1 MSKKTIDEK
10 VVSLQ
15 FDNKNFE
22 SNVSTTMTTLDKLK
36 SALNMKGATDSAD
49 ELDNSVKK
57 VNTSFTA
64 MEVITL
70 RIFSRIG
77 DEVYDLGKSILNR
90 LLEPINMVTSSIDNM
105 YNSLSTAKMMSSGWQ
120 KYADKTTS
128 VQTIMAA
135 TKDDFADQAE
145 QMAFVNEQL
154 NKLVWFTDETSYNM
168 IDMISNISKF
178 TSNKVKLED
187 AVVAMEGIA
196 LEAGLSGANTQ
207 QAARAMYNFS
217 QAMGMG
223 VVKVQ
228 DWMSIE
234 NATMATAEFK
244 EMLIQTA
251 AELKTVKKVRDG
263 VYATKGKK
271 SEELTAQTFRGT
283 LASGWLTS
291 EVLVETLKKYGN
303 FTTEVADLYDLMNTR
318 GSYTTSEILSLIKQ
332 YGKAADD
339 TVAKQEILKEVIN
352 SSGMTAKD
360 ATELFDKLTSKEYE
374 LGMRALEAS
383 QQAKT
388 FKEAIDATT
397 DAVSSKWMGI
407 FEILFGD
414 YVQAA
419 ELFTNISNE
428 LYDIFAQPVDNL
440 QTLLI
445 QWNSMAYYGDA
456 RVGDGNKYLYG
467 RKVLIDALTSAYDNL
482 RNIIDAVKE
491 GFREVFP
498 AMTGKRLFDLTVKL
512 RDFIYSLTL
521 SEKQLENIKIIT
533 KAVASVIDIL
543 IITLKSVY
551 SVIFD
556 TFGFGGIIRTVI
568 GFIVDLIAYLGR
580 LIILFHDFV
589 KQSNIILDAL
599 NEFVR
604 MVGGALMYIWQ
615 WIDGQLHL
623 TELFKELSTNI
634 TDATDIFKNWIDTLA
649 DGFSSEETTNE
660 DVLKLKQGFRDF
672 ADTAKASIDKMSE
685 AIVQF
690 DLLNKIKTGFGGAL
704 LFIGNI
710 IIKIKDGVIN
720 AFADTGA
727 AIKEA
732 FDNGD
737 LQKAIDLIFLTIF
750 DIFTLKIYKQ
760 FKDYQKVLNFDLHQI
775 GQTLNG
781 AIGTF
786 SGTLSSLT
794 GVFTKMQTEIDAKI
808 LKNIA
813 KAVLEL
819 AVGIYI
825 LAKAGKDNPD
835 GLAYAGVIISIL
847 TGIIVE
853 GVNRLLVTMNNLT
866 LDESMPAKVAVL
878 GSVML
883 SLVQV
888 AKAALILALA
898 VKILNGVG
906 IGAMVAGSV
915 FFTLM
920 VGLIYA
926 MMEGLITV
934 LGQINYSPEKLAELP
949 LIIEAVA
956 LLTNV
961 MAKAF
966 TRIVIAIRLIK
977 DPYVFSLGMGW
988 FVLFCLLIV
997 AIVGAVN
1004 TVLLDASPEKIA
1016 ELTAY
1021 VTVLGVFFKQ
1031 VSSSFM
1037 TVALAVILLG
1047 KIDRDVLDQGLYAI
1061 LAIAGIFLALT
1072 GLLELI
1078 TVKMAGGIAAE
1089 NAVVIILALGKAFKS
1104 LSAGILILAV
1114 AIAFLGKLKMSTL
1127 IQGLLALTAVLVISY
1142 VAVALLQGMDV
1153 TKLLTLGKALLTIS
1167 VSILALSAALA
1178 LFTATLLLLGT
1189 LGTAGMAGLIVGLK
1203 LLFEGLIDIV
1213 IAGIGRIFEA
1223 IVTTFVAQFEIFC
1236 KGITDLLDI
1245 LIKYL
1250 PQIIDKLV
1258 DVIILVLNGLTKRIP
1273 DLVDPLIDFFSAL
1286 FNAGIK
1292 FFGSEEASKG
1302 LVNSVKML
1310 GSIAVLSKIFALAGK
1325 VPIGAIT
1332 KGVAVC
1338 SLILAEII
1346 GLMTAIG
1353 GVLYLM
1359 DEATGGFPNKA
1370 LEALGDALELIGSA
1384 FGRLVGGLVG
1394 GFAEGALDPIMEK
1407 LPTWGENLGTFGEK
1421 IEPLM
1426 NALGNVP
1433 STIVDGAN
1441 SLATAV
1447 GAIITGEFADSLI
1460 NMGLN
1465 IATGGKASEAGVTS
1479 IDLFANTLVKLGDAL
1494 VNFNNSVNGNIDEAT
1509 VTVAANCIDKLAN
1522 AYKTVESM
1530 NSINIV
1536 DTGLFG
1542 YSNIELFGKKI
1553 VAYGKAM
1560 VAFNNIEGID
1570 NLNVLSTQ
1578 AAVSIGKQFALLED
1592 SIPKQGGVWQ
1602 TWAGTS
1608 DIQIFGLK
1616 MIEYIKC
1623 AIAVN
1628 EILRGN
1634 KYFTIGSGSTE
1645 MKFSAGSA
1653 YEFDQGQIV
1662 AAKKAGYSLVGLA
1675 NSLNDNYGGLKQFIE
1690 GGKDLGAF
1698 GATMIEYAKAAFAF
1712 NQIVS
1717 GKVGFVYKYRG
1728 VDGTEREITHHQGDI
1743 IIWAVNNVNTI
1754 ASMGEKMIGLATTLQ
1769 NSTGGLTQLGPF
1781 VNDMIA
1787 FAQSLVTYNEVLNDT
1802 GITSTVVYS
1811 TREICNILTDFV
1823 EEADKIDKKSVNT
1836 FTDTVEKLMD
1846 AGDKKKHDTDL
1857 KQFGEDLNNF
1867 SANLPGFAN
1876 NLQKFKPGEISA
1888 SMESLSKFIDI
1899 GLKANDIDSGN
1910 FKAFSEAFGNV
1921 NSDSFKNFKDQFTT
1935 EQDPVKKSIS
1945 MFFSVVSKSIP
1956 DAGKDYKD
1964 AFVNVAKEGIK
1975 VFTDDKT
1982 KNDYK
1987 LAANGLMYV
1996 VRQAIWDSGTL
2007 LSNVLNNTLKS
2018 ASNSVTNA
2026 NTGAVSSFRTI
2037 GNDMI
2042 NGLIGGMNEMMDSLN
2057 TAIDGICKIVP
2068 QAFKDK
2074 LQINSPSKVM
2084 IGIGEG
2090 IPEGLAE
2097 GMNEGLSYV
2106 SDAIN
2111 NTSTSVIKGSIKMR
2125 DSVRG
2130 ALSDG
2135 NSLTPTISPIF
2146 DFNGFDSRSLNL
2158 TSSLDLNIR
2167 RPMDGLS
2174 NRILDAQSRIEASNN
2189 RVVDSINMLRQDVKD
2204 LGDKDRETNLYVD
2217 STKLASSIAKPM
2229 DRQLNILAGRRR

>member
-1 MSKKTIDEK
+1 
-10 VVSLQ
+10 
-15 FDNKNFE
+15 
-22 SNVSTTMTTLDKLK
+22 
-36 SALNMKGATDSAD
+36 MKGATDSAD
-49 ELDNSVKK
+49 DLNNSVIK
-57 VNTSFTA
+57 VNASMST
-64 MEVITL
+64 MEAISL
-70 RIFSRIG
+70 RIKTRLTDDF
-77 DEVYDLGKSILNR
+77 YDLGKKITNY
-90 LLEPINMVTSSIDNM
+90 LLEPILNVTHGIENMMHSVSTGNM
-105 YNSLSTAKMMSSGWQ
+105 MASGWQ
-120 KYADKTTS
+120 KYADKTSS

-154 NKLVWFTDETSYNM
+154 EKLVWFTDETSYNM

-178 TSNKVKLED
+178 TSNKVALED

-196 LEAGLSGANTQ
+196 LEAALSGANAN
-207 QAARAMYNFS
+207 QASRAMYNFS

-303 FTTEVADLYDLMNTR
+303 FTTEVANLYDLMNTR

-352 SSGMTAKD
+352 SSGMTAKE

-374 LGMRALEAS
+374 LGMRALEAG

-388 FKEAIDATT
+388 LKEAIDATT

-419 ELFTNISNE
+419 ELFTAIANE

-482 RNIIDAVKE
+482 RNIIDAVTE

-498 AMTGKRLFDLTVKL
+498 AMTGQRLFDLTVKL

-543 IITLKSVY
+543 IITFKSVY

-556 TFGFGGIIRTVI
+556 TFGFGGIIRTAI

-615 WIDGQLHL
+615 WIDCQLHL
-623 TELFKELSTNI
+623 TELFKELSANI
-634 TDATDIFKNWIDTLA
+634 TDATNIFKNWIDTLA

-672 ADTAKASIDKMSE
+672 ADTAKASIDQMGE
-685 AIVQF
+685 ALVQF

-786 SGTLSSLT
+786 SGTLNSLT
-794 GVFTKMQTEIDAKI
+794 GVFTKMQAEIDTKI
-808 LKNIA
+808 LKTIA
-813 KAVLEL
+813 RSILEL
-819 AVGIYI
+819 AIGIYI
-825 LAKAGKDNPD
+825 LAKAGKDNEA
-835 GLAYAGVIISIL
+835 GLIVAGAVITAL
-847 TGIIVE
+847 TEVIMFNV
-853 GVNRLLVTMNNLT
+853 NNLLIT
-866 LDESMPAKVAVL
+866 MSNLSLDETMPAKAAVL

-888 AKAALILALA
+888 AKAMLILAIAIKVLS
-898 VKILNGVG
+898 GVG
-906 IGAMVAGSV
+906 IGTIIAGGIFFAAM
-915 FFTLM
+915 TLTM
-920 VGLIYA
+920 YSIV
-926 MMEGLITV
+926 EGLVTV
-934 LGQINYSPEKLAELP
+934 LGQMNYSPEKLAQLP
-949 LIIEAVA
+949 IIIEAVA
-956 LLTNV
+956 LLTTV
-961 MAKAF
+961 MSKAF

-977 DPYVFSLGMGW
+977 DPYTFSLGMGW
-988 FVLFCLLIV
+988 FMGFCLLIV

-1031 VSSSFM
+1031 VSTSFM
-1037 TVALAVILLG
+1037 MIALAAILLG
-1047 KIDRDVLDQGLYAI
+1047 KIDRDVLEQGLWAI
-1061 LAIAGIFLALT
+1061 LAIAGIFAALT
-1072 GLLELI
+1072 LALELI
-1078 TVKMAGGIAAE
+1078 TVKMAGGVAAE

-1104 LSAGILILAV
+1104 LSVGILILAV

-1127 IQGLLALTAVLVISY
+1127 IQGLIALTAVLVISY
-1142 VAVALLQGMDV
+1142 AAVALLQGMDV
-1153 TKLLTLGKALLTIS
+1153 TKLLTLGKAMLTIS
-1167 VSILALSAALA
+1167 ASILALSLALA
-1178 LFTATLLLLGT
+1178 IFTATLLLLGT
-1189 LGTAGMAGLIVGLK
+1189 LGTAGMAGLVIGLK
-1203 LLFEGLIDIV
+1203 LLVEGLIEIV
-1213 IAGIGRIFEA
+1213 IVGIGRIFEA

-1236 KGITDLLDI
+1236 KSLDDLLDI

-1250 PQIIDKLV
+1250 PPIIDKLV
-1258 DVIILVLNGLTKRIP
+1258 DVIIIVLNGLSRRIP
-1273 DLVDPLIDFFSAL
+1273 DLVGPLTDFFAAL
-1286 FNAGIK
+1286 FDASLK

-1302 LVNSVKML
+1302 LFASIAAL
-1310 GSIAVLSKIFALAGK
+1310 GSVATLSKIFAQAGK
-1325 VPIGAIT
+1325 VPIKEIA

-1338 SLILAEII
+1338 SLILTEII
-1346 GLMTAIG
+1346 GLMTIIGAAIS
-1353 GVLYLM
+1353 LI
-1359 DEATGGFPNKA
+1359 DEVTGGSAADAIKK
-1370 LEALGDALELIGSA
+1370 LGDVLEQIGSA
-1384 FGRLVGGLVG
+1384 FGRLVGGLIG
-1394 GFAEGALDPIMEK
+1394 GIAEGVLNPIMEK
-1407 LPTWGENLGTFGEK
+1407 LPKWGENLGSFGESVK
-1421 IEPLM
+1421 PLM
-1426 NALGNVP
+1426 NTLGDVP

-1441 SLATAV
+1441 ALATAV
-1447 GAIITGEFADSLI
+1447 SAIITGEFADSLI
-1460 NMGLN
+1460 NMGMNL
-1465 IATGGKASEAGVTS
+1465 ATGGKAGEAGVTS
-1479 IDLFANTLVKLGDAL
+1479 IDLFANTLVKLGEAL
-1494 VNFNNSVNGNIDEAT
+1494 VSFNNAVNGNIDEDT
-1509 VTVAANCIDKLAN
+1509 VTVAANSINKLAD
-1522 AYKTVESM
+1522 AYKTVESL
-1530 NSINIV
+1530 NTNIV
-1536 DTGLFG
+1536 EIGMFG
-1542 YSNIELFGKKI
+1542 FASIDAFGQKI

-1560 VAFNNIEGID
+1560 VEFNNIEGID
-1570 NLNVLSTQ
+1570 QLNSLHAQS
-1578 AAVSIGKQFALLED
+1578 AAKIGEYFAQLEEY
-1592 SIPKQGGVWQ
+1592 IPKQGGVWQ
-1602 TWAGTS
+1602 GWAGFS
-1608 DIQIFGLK
+1608 DIQLFGLK
-1616 MIEYIKC
+1616 MVEYIKC

-1628 EILRGN
+1628 ELLSGKVGFSIGEGRN
-1634 KYFTIGSGSTE
+1634 YMQFTTGSIG
-1645 MKFSAGSA
+1645 
-1653 YEFDQGQIV
+1653 EFNMDQIR
-1662 AAKKAGYSLVGLA
+1662 AAKMAGYSLAGLA
-1675 NSLNDNYGGLKQFIE
+1675 NSLPDANGVKQFIE
-1690 GGKDLGAF
+1690 GGKDLGEF
-1698 GATMIEYAKAAFAF
+1698 GQTMIKYAMAVYAF
-1712 NQIVS
+1712 NEIVT
-1717 GKVGFVYKYRG
+1717 GKVGFVYKYTRA
-1728 VDGTEREITHHQGDI
+1728 DGSEGEIVHEKGNN
-1743 IIWAVNNVNTI
+1743 IIWAVNNVNAI
-1754 ASMGEKMIGLATTLQ
+1754 ASMGEKMVGLATTLQ

-1781 VNDMIA
+1781 VDDMIA
-1787 FAQSLVTYNEVLNDT
+1787 FAQSLAVYNEVLNDT
-1802 GITSTVVYS
+1802 GLTSTVVYS
-1811 TREICNILTDFV
+1811 TREICNIMGDVVTQ
-1823 EEADKIDKKSVNT
+1823 ADKINKKSVNT
-1836 FTDTVEKLMD
+1836 FTDTVEKLMN

-1888 SMESLSKFIDI
+1888 SMDSLSKFIDI
-1899 GLKANDIDSGN
+1899 GVRANDIDSGN
-1910 FKAFSEAFGNV
+1910 FKTFTEAFGNV
-1921 NSDSFKNFKDQFTT
+1921 SSDSFKKFKDQFTT
-1935 EQDPVKKSIS
+1935 EQEPVKKSIAL
-1945 MFFSVVSKSIP
+1945 FFSRITESVP
-1956 DAGKDYKD
+1956 DAGKDYKN
-1964 AFVNVAKEGIK
+1964 AFVDIAKEGTK

-1987 LAANGLMYV
+1987 LAANGLMQV
-1996 VRQAIWDSGTL
+1996 VRQAIWESGTL

-2018 ASNSVTNA
+2018 ATNSIKNDSTSN
-2026 NTGAVSSFRTI
+2026 GALSSFKTI
-2037 GNDMI
+2037 GNEMM
-2042 NGLIGGMNEMMDSLN
+2042 NGLIGGMNDMMDTLN
-2057 TAIDGICKIVP
+2057 NTINHICNVIP
-2068 QAFKDK
+2068 QAFKET

-2097 GMNEGLSYV
+2097 GMNDGLSYV

-2111 NTSTSVIKGSIKMR
+2111 NTSTSVIQGSIKMR
-2125 DSVRG
+2125 DRVRG
-2130 ALSDG
+2130 ALSEG